1 MPYRIKASLGPT
13 FRYILAITIMII
25 KRPRTRSPAMIT
37 TSFGSP
43 NIKPPLE
50 HSGLFVS
57 NASPR
62 KHSLREFFPPLHV
75 SNPLFIPLD
84 DDFSPLLDRVAVI
97 AARAGAPP
105 HSRQGKN
112 NFAGAARAD
121 RHADCAEQTLDPVV
135 LALHRRVGRAHD
147 FHHET
152 EDDESRRQACEGG
165 KQQAEYCEQ
174 VRMPGEEI
182 AGATEPGQKGH
193 GRRSVE
199 PGNVRTAS
207 ESGMGSAGS
216 GVMRPVE
223 WQMHLER
230 KMNVNRARQKRKHAE
245 GETHNEAEEIKIRP
259 GHRSPRT
266 RHLPCATSRCA
277 ARAGIRDASPV
288 NCHFETLPV
297 DSAQFRKK
305 AEGGG

>member
-84 DDFSPLLDRVAVI
+84 DDFGPLLDRVAVI

-112 NFAGAARAD
+112 DFAGAARAD
-121 RHADCAEQTLDPVV
+121 RHTDCAEQTLDPVV
-135 LALHRRVGRAHD
+135 LALHRRVRRAHE

-152 EDDESRRQACEGG
+152 EDDKSRSQARDGG
-165 KQQAEYCEQ
+165 EQQAGDCEQ
-174 VRMPGEEI
+174 VRMPGEQV
-182 AGATEPGQKGH
+182 AGPAEPSQ
-193 GRRSVE
+193 
-199 PGNVRTAS
+199 
-207 ESGMGSAGS
+207 
-216 GVMRPVE
+216 
-223 WQMHLER
+223 ER
-230 KMNVNRARQKRKHAE
+230 HCR
-245 GETHNEAEEIKIRP
+245 
-259 GHRSPRT
+259 
-266 RHLPCATSRCA
+266 
-277 ARAGIRDASPV
+277 
-288 NCHFETLPV
+288 
-297 DSAQFRKK
+297 
-305 AEGGG
+305 